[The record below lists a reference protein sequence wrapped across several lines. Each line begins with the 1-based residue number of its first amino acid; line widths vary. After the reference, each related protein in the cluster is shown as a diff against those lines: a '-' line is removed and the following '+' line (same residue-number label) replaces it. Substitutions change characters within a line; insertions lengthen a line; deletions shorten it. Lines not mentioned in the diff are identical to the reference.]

1 MKKRHIGLI
10 LPCLEVTSEVKRII
24 EGQIRIQRPK
34 IVLKIHISNLDDE
47 KDKLT
52 WHDLALEVTSEV
64 KCRSDGQIRTQRPKI
79 VLEIHISHSNEAKS
93 QFDLTWPCP
102 GGHVW
107 GQTYIWRPD
116 SNSATQNCPKNLYKL
131 SKRWKKTNWR
141 DMTLP
146 LRSRLK
152 SNVKLTARFELSDP
166 KLP

>member
-34 IVLKIHISNLDDE
+34 IVLKIHISNLNDE

-93 QFDLTWPCP
+93 QFDLT
-102 GGHVW
+102 
-107 GQTYIWRPD
+107 
-116 SNSATQNCPKNLYKL
+116 
-131 SKRWKKTNWR
+131 
-141 DMTLP
+141 
-146 LRSRLK
+146 
-152 SNVKLTARFELSDP
+152 
-166 KLP
+166 